1 MRRKIVICIITILF
15 LISFSIN
22 VFSNNE
28 ISNQISNQ
36 LLETNSTNEIT
47 NATLEEQVQ
56 QVQSQIKE
64 SSDRLEYVEGELSA
78 TLQKVQDLDDSIK
91 QYEEEYNTLNNQV
104 IEIEN
109 QIKESEEKIKQT
121 EDEYNRKENLLK
133 KRTVALYEQ
142 GDTTYLDVL
151 LKSNSILEF
160 LSNYYLLEQIIEFDN
175 NLLEE
180 LEQTK
185 SEIMLEKA
193 KQEKQQEALQM
204 ARTNANRMKV
214 LMENNKIL
222 QESYILQLSEE
233 EKQLNQQI
241 EEFKQQEADLER
253 QIQEAILQSGGY
265 EVQYTGGMMIWPI
278 AKSGTYIT
286 SGYGNRLH
294 PIQGVYKY
302 HSGLDIGNAGFG
314 APIVAAMDGVV
325 TYASEMGG
333 YGNCVMINHGNG
345 IITLYGHGQDI
356 IAKVGDRVKQGD
368 LIMTVG
374 STGNSTGPHLHFE
387 VRVNG
392 TTVSP
397 LNYLQSGSSQNQS
410 NLDNTQANN
419 AIVIQ

>member
-1 MRRKIVICIITILF
+1 MRRKIVICIITIIF

-47 NATLEEQVQ
+47 NVTLEEQVQ

-64 SSDRLEYVEGELSA
+64 SNDRLEYVEGELSA

-91 QYEEEYNTLNNQV
+91 QYEEEYNILNNQV

-109 QIKESEEKIKQT
+109 QIKESEEKLKQT
-121 EDEYNRKENLLK
+121 EEEYNRKENLLK

-142 GDTTYLDVL
+142 GETTYLDVL

-175 NLLEE
+175 DLLEE

-193 KQEKQQEALQM
+193 KQEKQEETLQM
-204 ARTNANRMKV
+204 AKTNANRMKV

-222 QESYILQLSEE
+222 QESYVLQLSEE
-233 EKQLNQQI
+233 EKQLNQKI
-241 EEFKQQEADLER
+241 EEFKAQEADLER

-265 EVQYTGGMMIWPI
+265 EVQYTGGLMIWPI

-302 HSGLDIGNAGFG
+302 HSGLDIGNAGYG

-325 TYASEMGG
+325 TYASEMSG

-356 IAKVGDRVKQGD
+356 IAKVGDQVKQGD

-392 TTVSP
+392 TSVNP
-397 LNYLQSGSSQNQS
+397 LNYLQSGSSPNQS

>member
-15 LISFSIN
+15 LISFSVN

-28 ISNQISNQ
+28 ISNQLS
-36 LLETNSTNEIT
+36 ETNSTNEIS

-56 QVQSQIKE
+56 QLENQIQE
-64 SSDRLEYVEGELSA
+64 STDRLEYVEGEISA
-78 TLQKVQDLDDSIK
+78 TLQKVQELDDSIR
-91 QYEEEYNTLNNQV
+91 QYEEEYNNLNNQI
-104 IEIEN
+104 IEMEN
-109 QIKESEEKIKQT
+109 KINETNEKLKQT
-121 EDEYNRKENLLK
+121 EEEYNKKEEILK
-133 KRTVALYEQ
+133 KRTVAMYEQ
-142 GDTTYLDVL
+142 GETSYLDVL

-175 NLLEE
+175 DLLEE
-180 LEQTK
+180 LEQIK

-193 KQEKQQEALQM
+193 KQEKQQETLQM
-204 ARTNANRMKV
+204 AKTNANRMKV

-233 EKQLNQQI
+233 EKQLQQKI
-241 EEFKQQEADLER
+241 ADFKAQEEELER
-253 QIQEAILQSGGY
+253 QIQEAIAWSGEF
-265 EVQYTGGMMIWPI
+265 EVQYTGGLMIWPI

-333 YGNCVMINHGNG
+333 YGNCVMISHGNG

-356 IAKVGDRVKQGD
+356 IAKVGDQVKQGD
-368 LIMTVG
+368 IIMTVG

-392 TTVSP
+392 TVVNP
-397 LNYLQSGSSQNQS
+397 LNYLKSSNGENQT
-410 NLDNTQANN
+410 NVDNTQLNN
-419 AIVIQ
+419 VIVIQ